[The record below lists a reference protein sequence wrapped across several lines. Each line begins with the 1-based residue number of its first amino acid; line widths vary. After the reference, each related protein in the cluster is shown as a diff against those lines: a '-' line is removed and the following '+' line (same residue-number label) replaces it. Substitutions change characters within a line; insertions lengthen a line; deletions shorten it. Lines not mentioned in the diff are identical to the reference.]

1 MNGVAYYILSR
12 SLISLH
18 GNNSMLAKA
27 IGKDT
32 KGILSIVIYTLG
44 IAMAF
49 VDTKLS
55 LGLYTIVA
63 VMWLIPDKR
72 IEKKVK
78 EV

>member
-55 LGLYTIVA
+55 LGLYTIVD
-63 VMWLIPDKR
+63 VMGLIPDKR
-72 IEKKVK
+72 IEKKVQ